1 MLNQVKIAQAGR
13 AGEFYA
19 AYFLEAAGVEC
30 HRVDKNAAD
39 LWCQLPS
46 GLIVTVQVK
55 SARKAMIP
63 KRAAS
68 PIYRFHTLKGTTP
81 ADWYMFIA
89 LDLQLVLLTPTADVK
104 NQSTTIKPREFTAEA
119 QAADLAAF
127 LSQG

>member
-1 MLNQVKIAQAGR
+1 MLNQVKIAQTGR

-55 SARKAMIP
+55 SAQKATLP
-63 KRAAS
+63 KLDAR
-68 PIYRFHTLKGTTP
+68 PVYRFHTPKTITP
-81 ADWYMFIA
+81 VDWYMFIA
-89 LDLQLVLLTPTADVK
+89 LDLQLVHLKPTADVVK
-104 NQSTTIKPREFTAEA
+104 KSTTIKPHEFTAEA

>member
-55 SARKAMIP
+55 SAQKAMLP

-68 PIYRFHTLKGTTP
+68 PIYRFHTPKGTTP

-104 NQSTTIKPREFTAEA
+104 NQSTTIKPHEFTSEA
-119 QAADLAAF
+119 QAAGLAAF